1 MRRYGACARRVDWDS
16 GSYVAVMVRKIGELR
31 ATPDEVLIDEHDRQA
46 VNTSVGTGYYMDEL
60 QRRQVERSMQA
71 SHRLAVIGLV
81 LSVVNAVVAVVAVVI
96 ALSA

>member
-1 MRRYGACARRVDWDS
+1 
-16 GSYVAVMVRKIGELR
+16 
-31 ATPDEVLIDEHDRQA
+31 
-46 VNTSVGTGYYMDEL
+46 MDEL

-71 SHRLAVIGLV
+71 SHRLAVVGIV